1 MKYSEVKDKS
11 LQDLENMIKDLR
23 LQLGKARFELANN
36 TLKNT
41 SLIGKIKN
49 EIAKSLTAIREKRKT
64 DVSRNVSVGLNN

>member
-1 MKYSEVKDKS
+1 
-11 LQDLENMIKDLR
+11 MIKDLR